1 VTRLFDTLRPHSL
14 AVLMHVVLVG
24 AMLLLSPMAA
34 EPATEDVVTFDIVS
48 LTKVEPRRKKDP
60 EPTKPE
66 PPPPPPPE
74 RPSVVPPKVVM
85 KKVEKARPFHSQAQ
99 ALKAKAEQEPEPEA
113 TPAYEL
119 PSTPPRFELAMEATV
134 EGGEGI
140 EVVAVISGSG
150 RVFADPNRPGDPNSA
165 GPPTPPTYVPEVE
178 VADSWE
184 ITEEPDPLND
194 RKIEPRYPIQA
205 KAEGTEAFVVV
216 RLWID
221 AKGKVVRAR
230 IANSGGK
237 KFDQSALEYCR
248 KLRFRPAM
256 ANETPVA
263 SRIDWTVEFR
273 I

>member
-1 VTRLFDTLRPHSL
+1 LTRIFDTLRPHSL
-14 AVLMHVVLVG
+14 AILMHVGLVC
-24 AMLLLSPMAA
+24 ALLLLSPLAA
-34 EPATEDVVTFDIVS
+34 EQAVEDVVAFDIVS
-48 LTKVEPRRKKDP
+48 LVRPEPPPKKDP
-60 EPTKPE
+60 KPPEPE
-66 PPPPPPPE
+66 PPPPP
-74 RPSVVPPKVVM
+74 RPAMVPPKVVM
-85 KKVEKARPFHSQAQ
+85 KKVEEARDFHPR
-99 ALKAKAEQEPEPEA
+99 AEELVKKNEPEPKA
-113 TPAYEL
+113 IPSYEV
-119 PSTPPRFELAMEATV
+119 PTTAPRFELSMEATV
-134 EGGEGI
+134 EGGDGI
-140 EVVAVISGSG
+140 QVVAVAGRSG
-150 RVFADPNRPGDPNSA
+150 RVMADPTRPGDPDSD

-205 KAEGTEAFVVV
+205 KAEGTEGFVVV

-221 AKGKVVRAR
+221 AKGKVARAR
-230 IANSGGK
+230 IAHSGGR